1 MLFQAADMTRG
12 LLTRR

>member
-1 MLFQAADMTRG
+1 MLFQAADMPRG